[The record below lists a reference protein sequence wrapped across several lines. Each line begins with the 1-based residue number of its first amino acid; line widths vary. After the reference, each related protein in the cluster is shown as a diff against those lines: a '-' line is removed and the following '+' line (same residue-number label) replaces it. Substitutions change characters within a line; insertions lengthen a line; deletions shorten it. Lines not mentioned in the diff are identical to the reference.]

1 MADAVEQGSL
11 ESVLHIDIDKN
22 DLANVTKHL
31 TDLAKDSTLQ
41 NGFKELGNAMNKGIA
56 SSTSGFD
63 RLQAS
68 IEKVADI
75 LGEVSGKLE
84 SMPQSLAKNTIA
96 KSAEEAADELENLK
110 KKAEEAW
117 KATKKK
123 KEEETAAAKTTNV
136 FKERQKELKA
146 EISQLIVAGKGGT
159 EQCKKL
165 EAELANVTD
174 QMGDMQKRVSLLAND
189 EGFTQG
195 MIQGLGGVAAGFQ
208 VAQGAVGLFADENEE
223 LNKILLKVQSLMGI
237 VNGLMTIQQTL
248 NKDSAFTQNVLNK
261 AKEWW
266 ATVQAKAAATT
277 ATDTVATVANT
288 VAEKANAAASRTNAA
303 ASTANAAATA
313 KDTAATVADTAAKGA
328 GAVANKG
335 FAMSLRTVG
344 IAIKS
349 IPVIGWIIAGISALI
364 AVMKHFADEEDKL
377 LERTKEI
384 ETARQDSY
392 AVFAKESMLL
402 EEYTHKLETFNGNE
416 KQEQKLLDEL
426 NGKYGEQL
434 GHFNNLAE
442 AKKVLTERGEDYIN
456 MLMLEAQAEALRNLA
471 AEKAAKKL
479 ATQNLDADLVD
490 GAWGSFSKLFAKS
503 AFGLMGYV
511 TNMSDKIDEAFHSL
525 NEGIKED
532 AIETLDLEEKAA
544 RDAYNEILKQL
555 EQFKNEKGF
564 GNGTG
569 DNSDYTYLEKLQRR
583 RAEAQK
589 NLERLSPQN
598 TAAINSQKAYVHQLD
613 EQIKAYQSL
622 ITYETYFQGLQRRR
636 AEAMEKLEGMDTTK
650 ATKEEIEAQKE
661 VVRQLD
667 EQIKAHQRKV
677 SVNTYYAQILAD
689 IGEREEKLKNL
700 SLEDAQNHEIVNK
713 LKEEI
718 KALEKQKEL
727 FEDLIS
733 TNTYYQSLQQQIA
746 RDKERLNSL
755 TEQELQD
762 TQLIARLRQSIAD
775 NQEKQRQFE
784 EATRTDFSSKVND
797 YKAYAQEIVKI
808 EEDRKKKI
816 AAIDANTYL
825 SNAEREAQ
833 KKSVDAFAELN
844 QENAAAQYAIEDPAM
859 IESLKGV
866 VDTALGMSMEEIQK
880 RMPQVIKEIKEL
892 EKRGGDN
899 SGALAELYAEFK
911 ALGGAAE
918 ELQKME
924 DKMAEQMGSDKRLKK
939 FQQYFMG
946 ITDAIGGAINEL
958 DDLSDEAKET
968 MNTILDFAT
977 SGMDMISNIDLLV
990 HSTTQGMKTTAETA
1004 ATSIA
1009 TVEKASVI
1017 LAIISAV
1024 IQIAVKIANLF
1035 ANRKTKKANKEI
1047 EQLQGQ
1053 VDALQDGYDAL
1064 DEAIS
1069 KAYGNSAVD
1078 LINQQDTLLRQ
1089 QKTLIQQ
1096 QIAAEKTKKSKKQD
1110 ANQIKEW
1117 EDQIKEIDKTLAG
1130 RKETIVEALIGKDY
1144 KSVLEDFTGEVM
1156 SAMDDAET
1164 SVEDAVKNIGKSIK
1178 KAAVQTK
1185 LNETLQPITT
1195 NYADKL
1201 ADAMK
1206 DGFLDEYEKKSI
1218 ADIEATIASTS
1229 EQYLSQFDDLWEKAA
1244 EERNAVKGGITN
1256 MSQDSADEMNG
1267 RLTQM
1272 QSHTNQINETTK
1284 ELRDFSSR
1292 QLIVLQGIHTDTSA
1306 LVATTT
1312 SIKATLE
1319 DMTIRGVKLK
1329 S

>member
-31 TDLAKDSTLQ
+31 SDLAKDSTLQ

-68 IEKVADI
+68 IEKVADL
-75 LGEVSGKLE
+75 LGEVSSKLDA
-84 SMPQSLAKNTIA
+84 MPQSLAKNTIA
-96 KSAEEAADELENLK
+96 KSAEEAADELEELK

-123 KEEETAAAKTTNV
+123 KEEEAAAAKTTNV

-146 EISQLIVAGKGGT
+146 EISQLIVAGKAGT

-266 ATVQAKAAATT
+266 AAVQAKAAATT
-277 ATDTVATVANT
+277 AADTAATVTNT
-288 VAEKANAAASRTNAA
+288 LAEKANAAASKTNAA
-303 ASTANAAATA
+303 ASTTNAAATA
-313 KDTAATVADTAAKGA
+313 KDTAATVADTAAKSA

-416 KQEQKLLDEL
+416 KQEQRLLDEL

-434 GHFNNLAE
+434 GHFKNLAE
-442 AKKVLTERGEDYIN
+442 AKRVLTERGEDYIN

-479 ATQNLDADLVD
+479 ATENLDADLVD
-490 GAWGSFSKLFAKS
+490 GAWGSFSKNVAK
-503 AFGLMGYV
+503 FNVVGLI
-511 TNMSDKIDEAFHSL
+511 DKIFDFGAIDKGFHQL

-532 AIETLDLEEKAA
+532 ALETLTLEEKAA
-544 RDAYNEILKQL
+544 KDAYAAILQQL
-555 EQFKNEKGF
+555 EEFKKKKGF

-598 TAAINSQKAYVHQLD
+598 TAAINSQKEYVHQLD

-650 ATKEEIEAQKE
+650 ATKDEIEAQKE

-689 IGEREEKLKNL
+689 ISEREEKLKNL

-727 FEDLIS
+727 FEALIS
-733 TNTYYQSLQQQIA
+733 TNTYYQNIQQQIA

-755 TEQELQD
+755 TEQELRD

-833 KKSVDAFAELN
+833 KKSVNAFAELN
-844 QENAAAQYAIEDPAM
+844 RENAAAQYAIEDTAM

-866 VDTALGMSMEEIQK
+866 VDTALGMSMEEIRK

-899 SGALAELYAEFK
+899 SGALAKLYAEFK

-924 DKMAEQMGSDKRLKK
+924 DKMAEKMGSDKRLEK
-939 FQQYFMG
+939 FRQYFTG
-946 ITDAIGGAINEL
+946 ITDAISGAINEL
-958 DDLSDEAKET
+958 DGLSDEAKET

-1017 LAIISAV
+1017 LAIISAA

-1035 ANRKTKKANKEI
+1035 ANRKTKKANKKI

-1053 VDALQDGYDAL
+1053 VDALQDSYDAL

-1206 DGFLDEYEKKSI
+1206 DGFLDEYEKKSLS
-1218 ADIEATIASTS
+1218 DIEATIASTS

-1244 EERNAVKGGITN
+1244 EERNAVKGGITS

-1267 RLTQM
+1267 RLTNM
-1272 QSHTNQINETTK
+1272 MSHTYQINETTK
-1284 ELRDFSSR
+1284 ELREFSSR